1 MDEKPDTDGAGASA
15 AAVHLSLLSLA
26 NCVGELLHELVGTPL
41 GESHKNCLRMK
52 YSQKSLLTI

>member
-1 MDEKPDTDGAGASA
+1 MDEQPDTDRAGASA

-41 GESHKNCLRMK
+41 GKSHENCWRMK

>member
-41 GESHKNCLRMK
+41 DESHKNCLRMK
-52 YSQKSLLTI
+52 YS